1 VRRGAY
7 RLRVAFYPASARAHH
22 ALATA
27 GERAGEP
34 ALARRHFAEL
44 LRAVSDDPDPQLDA
58 ATRDRLAGLARAA
71 LRRLPE

>member
-1 VRRGAY
+1 
-7 RLRVAFYPASARAHH
+7 VAFYPASARAPR
-22 ALATA
+22 ARDS
-27 GERAGEP
+27 ERADEP

-44 LRAVSDDPDPQLDA
+44 LRVMSDDPDPQLDT